1 MVYIHAHNFRVNFSG
16 VAKIYSLITT
26 LFYPPSLIRTS
37 DTMLFSERSSRTLT
51 SEDGSTPK
59 LYIIMLGPMR
69 FWYGTVY
76 NHNAVSIIVQWVKS
90 RCYQMLPH
98 CCNMGRILLTTQ
110 TVCLIGYMIGVSV
123 SFSRPVAGLLADTM
137 RHTTVI
143 QPNYHVITM
152 Q

>member
-1 MVYIHAHNFRVNFSG
+1 
-16 VAKIYSLITT
+16 
-26 LFYPPSLIRTS
+26 
-37 DTMLFSERSSRTLT
+37 
-51 SEDGSTPK
+51 
-59 LYIIMLGPMR
+59 MLGPTR
-69 FWYGTVY
+69 FWYGTVF

-90 RCYQMLPH
+90 RCYQMFTT
-98 CCNMGRILLTTQ
+98 LLTTQ

-152 Q
+152 QSHLLLIYHHK